1 MPKITNFVKRIKT
14 NQEKNIYIFF
24 HMGLGAMDGEGG
36 DCWAEIGVEKS
47 EKLAVWVVHVWK
59 FVVLEKLT
67 FVNFGC
73 ELVAFK
79 LC

>member
-14 NQEKNIYIFF
+14 NQEKKKKKHF

>member
-1 MPKITNFVKRIKT
+1 MK
-14 NQEKNIYIFF
+14 
-24 HMGLGAMDGEGG
+24 LDEGG
-36 DCWAEIGVEKS
+36 DCWAEIGVENS
-47 EKLAVWVVHVWK
+47 EKLAVWGVHVWK

-67 FVNFGC
+67 VVNVGC